1 MEWKYDDSLPI
12 YTQLVEQ
19 MKRAIVSGAIAPGER
34 LAAVREMAM
43 EAGVNPNTMQRALQE
58 LERCGLVY
66 AMRSSGRYVTD
77 EVSVIDAARDKLA
90 EETIFGF
97 IENMSRLGFS
107 REESIRKI
115 REHEEVNNDD
125 NI

>member
-19 MKRAIVSGAIAPGER
+19 MKRAIVSGEIAPGEK
-34 LAAVREMAM
+34 LAAVRDLAM
-43 EAGVNPNTMQRALQE
+43 EAGVNPNTMQKAFQE

-66 AMRSSGRYVTD
+66 ALRSSGRYVTD
-77 EVSVIDAARDKLA
+77 EVSVIDDTRNKLA
-90 EETIFGF
+90 EETVRGF

-107 REESIRKI
+107 KQEAAEKI
-115 REHEEVNNDD
+115 QKYGEVNNND

>member
-19 MKRAIVSGAIAPGER
+19 MKRSIVSGEIAPGEK
-34 LAAVREMAM
+34 LAAVRDMAM

-66 AMRSSGRYVTD
+66 ALRSSGRYVTD
-77 EVSVIDAARDKLA
+77 EVSVIDAVRDKLA
-90 EETIFGF
+90 GETIQSF

-107 REESIRKI
+107 KEEAIKKI
-115 REHEEVNNDD
+115 QEAKNDD

>member
-19 MKRAIVSGAIAPGER
+19 MKRAIVSGEIAPGER

-43 EAGVNPNTMQRALQE
+43 EAGVNPNTMQRAFQE

-77 EVSVIDAARDKLA
+77 EISVIDAVRDKLA
-90 EETIFGF
+90 EETILGF

-107 REESIRKI
+107 TEESVRKI
-115 REHEEVNNDD
+115 QEYREVNSDD

>member
-107 REESIRKI
+107 REESVRKI
-115 REHEEVNNDD
+115 QEYEEGKNDD

>member
-19 MKRAIVSGAIAPGER
+19 MKRSIVSGEIAPGER
-34 LAAVREMAM
+34 LPAVRELAM
-43 EAGVNPNTMQRALQE
+43 EAGVNPNTMQRAFQE

-77 EVSVIDAARDKLA
+77 EISVIDAVRDKLA
-90 EETIFGF
+90 GETIRSF
-97 IENMSRLGFS
+97 IENMSKLGFS
-107 REESIRKI
+107 KGEAITKI
-115 REHEEVNNDD
+115 QEAKDDD